1 MHHAEDGRKQLTAPV
16 SGSAASGP
24 EAGNDWLVDGAAP
37 TVREVRRLL
46 AQRLMRA
53 GSGTAGLDA
62 RLLIEGSLATENPA
76 PDMIMPPEALARLRG
91 FAARRLAGEPVW
103 RILGEREFWSLRF
116 KLSPATLE
124 PRPDSE
130 TIVEAALAELKGR
143 RDEPLSLLDLGTG
156 TGCLLIALLSEL
168 PHATG
173 LGIDL
178 SQEACDTAAG
188 NAALNGVAERAAF
201 RQGCWTEGLSGRF
214 DLIVSNPP
222 YIPSS
227 EIPGLSVEVREH
239 DPILALDGGAD
250 GLAPYRSFARTLPGL
265 LAPGGIVVFEIG
277 AGQGPDVVA
286 LMQAGGLEFRGSRHD
301 LGGHERALIFAP
313 Q

>member
-1 MHHAEDGRKQLTAPV
+1 MHRPEDAGQLNV
-16 SGSAASGP
+16 RSSGSVASDP
-24 EAGNDWLVDGAAP
+24 ETGNDWLRDGAAP

-46 AQRLMRA
+46 ARTLTRA
-53 GSGTAGLDA
+53 GNGTAGLDA
-62 RLLIEGSLATENPA
+62 RLLIEGSLATENPE
-76 PDMIMPPEALARLRG
+76 PDMTLPPEALARLRG
-91 FAARRLAGEPVW
+91 FAKRRLAGEPVW

-116 KLSPATLE
+116 RLSPATLE

-168 PHATG
+168 PRARG

-178 SQEACDTAAG
+178 SEEACSTAAG
-188 NAALNGVAERAAF
+188 NAALNGVAERATF
-201 RQGCWTEGLSGRF
+201 RQGSWTDGLFGRF

-222 YIPSS
+222 YIPSG
-227 EIPGLSVEVREH
+227 EIAGLSVEVREH

-250 GLAPYRSFARTLPGL
+250 GLAPYRIFARTLPAL
-265 LAPGGIVVFEIG
+265 LAPAGIIVFEIG

-286 LMQAGGLEFRGSRHD
+286 LMQAGGLEFRGSRND
-301 LGGHERALIFAP
+301 LGGHERALIFALG
-313 Q
+313 